1 MNFLK
6 NLSQIHLKQGHKVK
20 IIIAQLLIFACIFA
34 LLFSLA
40 RMVMTLHFLPSE
52 LLLSNL
58 GDSFKLIAY
67 GAYSDIR
74 CISIALLPVLACSV
88 ISVFSPVLALL
99 DTRINRQGGG
109 GLLLNLFKKLYFYL
123 SSFYLALLGFVF
135 VIFCF
140 VNFYYYE
147 MYKTNIDIFIFGIK
161 DDETSAILD
170 IVFKDYPTLLIICI
184 ALIFSAFCAWIN
196 TKILR
201 LKLPKLPFK
210 IPTLIGLFLVF
221 IALYVL
227 ALRGPSKYV
236 ASSAA
241 TYRFSNTESFNAISL
256 NPIMA
261 FVWAYKYYK
270 KHHLEAFLPADE
282 ERGQILQNK
291 LFPLFEKSPKNAFVL
306 QNKPHIMLNIMES
319 FGTQFFEAAKPNLN
333 LLGELE
339 KHFQQDFVF
348 NRFLSYGNDTA
359 ASLAH
364 IVFNTP
370 ISLLKTQYKTHYLA
384 HSPIE
389 LYKAQ
394 GYKVI
399 FLTSGNGA
407 WRDLGDFFKIQG
419 IDELIDEVVLSKLYP
434 QVEESRFAYGID
446 DKFMYQKALELF
458 ENETQPL
465 LIIAL
470 TTMNHSPFPNIQ
482 QKFSQNEL
490 PSEFL
495 SHITAKKLMKTINTY
510 FYANN
515 EFGKF
520 LDTFKQSPLK
530 DKVIIAATGD
540 HRMRDFT
547 IDISSEQAFG
557 YAVPFYLYVPKAY
570 QQEIYYDKQRIGSH
584 KDIFPTLYALS
595 LSEVEY
601 LNMGGKNM
609 LGKVKDKRYE
619 FAYNEVVWLD
629 EKGIYPLNSSLG
641 YEFKSKDSLLS
652 NGKSFVLD
660 ENTRQFKTLYD
671 ELNDYQLRFRLINIK
686 EFNASF

>member
-1 MNFLK
+1 M
-6 NLSQIHLKQGHKVK
+6 
-20 IIIAQLLIFACIFA
+20 
-34 LLFSLA
+34 
-40 RMVMTLHFLPSE
+40 
-52 LLLSNL
+52 
-58 GDSFKLIAY
+58 
-67 GAYSDIR
+67 
-74 CISIALLPVLACSV
+74 
-88 ISVFSPVLALL
+88 
-99 DTRINRQGGG
+99 
-109 GLLLNLFKKLYFYL
+109 
-123 SSFYLALLGFVF
+123 
-135 VIFCF
+135 
-140 VNFYYYE
+140 NFYYYE

-184 ALIFSAFCAWIN
+184 ALIFSIFCAWIN

-210 IPTLIGLFLVF
+210 IPTLIGLFLIF
-221 IALYVL
+221 IVLYVL
-227 ALRGPSKYV
+227 ALRGPYKYV
-236 ASSAA
+236 ASNDA
-241 TYRFSNTESFNAISL
+241 TYRFSNIESFNSISL

-261 FVWAYKYYK
+261 FVWAHKHYK
-270 KHHLEAFLPADE
+270 KRYLSTFLPADKQ
-282 ERGQILQNK
+282 RGQDLQNK
-291 LFPLFEKSPKNAFVL
+291 LFPLFEKSPKNTFVL
-306 QNKPHIMLNIMES
+306 QNKPHIMLNIMEG
-319 FGTQFFEAAKPNLN
+319 FGTQFFEVAKPDLN

-348 NRFLSYGNDTA
+348 KNFLSYGNDTA
-359 ASLAH
+359 KSLLH
-364 IVFNTP
+364 ILINIP
-370 ISLLKTQYKTHYLA
+370 ISLLKSQYKTHYLA
-384 HSPIE
+384 HSHIQI
-389 LYKAQ
+389 YKEQ

-399 FLTSGNGA
+399 FLTSGSRA
-407 WRDLGDFFKIQG
+407 WLDLGDFLRFQG
-419 IDELIDEVVLSKLYP
+419 IDEIIDEIVLSKLYS

-446 DKFMYQKALELF
+446 DKFMYQKALELL

-470 TTMNHSPFPNIQ
+470 TAMNHSPFPNIHQ
-482 QKFSQNEL
+482 NFSQNEL
-490 PSEFL
+490 PSEFF
-495 SHITAKKLMKTINTY
+495 SRIIGKKAMKSLNTY

-570 QQEIYYDKQRIGSH
+570 QQDIYYDKQRIGSH

-629 EKGIYPLNSSLG
+629 ERGIYPLNSSLG

-660 ENTRQFKTLYD
+660 EGRKQFKALYD
-671 ELNDYQLRFRLINIK
+671 ELNDYQLRFRLINMQDSN
-686 EFNASF
+686 ENLAP